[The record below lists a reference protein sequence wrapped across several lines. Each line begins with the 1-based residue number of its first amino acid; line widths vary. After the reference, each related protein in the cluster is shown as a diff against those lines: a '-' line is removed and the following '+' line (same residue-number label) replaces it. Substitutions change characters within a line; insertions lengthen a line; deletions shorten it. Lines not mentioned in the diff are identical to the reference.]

1 MRICGILE
9 AEKCSKEEQEP
20 EEYVKPLEDWTDLL
34 NGCID

>member
-9 AEKCSKEEQEP
+9 AEKCSNEEEP
-20 EEYVKPLEDWTDLL
+20 EVPEKPLEDWTDLL